1 MRVQCP
7 LVNVRLGVY
16 EIPWIEKRP
25 EPVNPRAKEFD
36 SMDVKTILWPTDL
49 HRSMGKAAK
58 HVADLAEKHDAR
70 VVVLYV
76 GVDLCEYFP
85 AYGNYPSKEEL
96 SNFQSWELEHA
107 KKDLEAVC
115 DKELKSCPNWEV
127 KLVQGDATSKILEHI
142 QAQKADLVVVAG
154 SAYVSEKS
162 LGGGATVGSVAK
174 NIVEQSP
181 VPVQIIKP

>member
-1 MRVQCP
+1 
-7 LVNVRLGVY
+7 
-16 EIPWIEKRP
+16 
-25 EPVNPRAKEFD
+25 
-36 SMDVKTILWPTDL
+36 MDVKTILWPTDL
-49 HRSMGKAAK
+49 HKSMGKAAK
-58 HVADLAEKHDAR
+58 LVAVLAEKHGAR

-85 AYGNYPSKEEL
+85 AYGNYPSKEEI

-115 DKELKSCPNWEV
+115 DKELKSCPNWEI

-142 QAQKADLVVVAG
+142 KEQNADLVVIAG

-162 LGGGATVGSVAK
+162 IGEGSTVGSVAR
-174 NIVEQSP
+174 NIVERSP